1 MVPAGLCAYR
11 DLRRKR
17 ARKWGDTVTQP
28 DDPRRVGVIVELIDH
43 TIAIAKLNERGDLVQ
58 RLTRARQRITDPQVR
73 VVIAGLLKQGK
84 SQLLNSLL
92 NLPAARV
99 GDDEATVVITVVSYS
114 AQPSARLVL
123 AAGPDGTTAA
133 VDIPVDDISTD
144 VRRAPHAGGREVLRV
159 EVGAPSPLLRG
170 GLAFI
175 DTPGVGGLGQPHLS
189 ATLGLLPEADA
200 VLVVSDTS
208 QEFTEPEMWF
218 VRQAHQICPV
228 GAVVA
233 TKTDLYPR
241 WREIVNA
248 NAAHLQRARVPMP
261 IIAVSSLLRS
271 HAVTLNDKEL
281 NEESNFPAIVKF
293 LSEQV
298 LSRATERVRAGVLGE
313 IRSATEQLAVS
324 LGSELSVVN
333 DPNLR
338 DRLASDL
345 ERRKREAQ
353 QAVQQTAL
361 WQQVLGDGFNDLTAD
376 VDHDLRTRF
385 RTVTEDAERQIDSCD
400 PTAHWAE
407 IGNDVENAIAT
418 AVGDNFVW
426 AYQRSEALADDV
438 ARSFADAGLDSVLS
452 AELSPHVMG
461 TDFGRLKALGRMES
475 KPLRRGHKMI
485 IGMRGSYG
493 GVVMIGMLSSVVGLG
508 LFNPLSVG
516 AGLILGRMAYNR
528 GQTKP
533 VAAGAQRG
541 QGQCAALRRRH
552 FVRRQQTIT
561 GSAQDD
567 PASAARPLPR
577 DRRRDHPVA
586 HRVPAGDHRGGA
598 GGGNRA
604 GQSNSGTSA
613 AIGYPEPGQ
622 RQPCRLGANLD
633 APGEL
638 GTSVS
643 TSDRVRAILHATIQ
657 AYRGAPAYRQRG
669 DVFCQLDRIGARL
682 AEPLRIALAGTLKA
696 GKSTLVN
703 ALVGDDIAPTDATEA
718 TRIVTWF
725 RHGPTPRVTA
735 NHRGGRRANV
745 PITRRGGLSFDL
757 RRINPAELIDLEVEW
772 PAEELIDATIVDTP
786 GTSSLA
792 CDASE
797 RTLRLLVPAD
807 GVPRVDAVVF
817 LLRTLNAA
825 DVALLKQIGGLVGG
839 SVGALGII
847 GVASRADEIGAGRID
862 AMLSANDVA
871 KRFTRELNQ
880 MGICQA
886 VVPVSGL
893 LALTA
898 RTLRQTEFIALR
910 KLAGAERTELNRAL
924 LSVDRFV
931 RRDSPLPVDAGIRA
945 QLLERFGMFGIRMSI
960 AVLAAGVTDSTGLA
974 AELLERSGLVALRNV
989 IDQQFAQRSDMLKAH
1004 TALVSLRRF
1013 VQTHPVPATP
1023 YVIADIDPLLADT
1036 HAFEELRMLSL
1047 LPSRATTLNDDE
1059 IASLRRI
1066 IGGSGTSAAARLGL
1080 DPANSREAPRAALAA
1095 AQHWRRRAAHPLN
1108 DPFTTRACRAAVRS
1122 AEAMVAEFSARR

>member
-1 MVPAGLCAYR
+1 M
-11 DLRRKR
+11 
-17 ARKWGDTVTQP
+17 
-28 DDPRRVGVIVELIDH
+28 
-43 TIAIAKLNERGDLVQ
+43 
-58 RLTRARQRITDPQVR
+58 
-73 VVIAGLLKQGK
+73 
-84 SQLLNSLL
+84 
-92 NLPAARV
+92 
-99 GDDEATVVITVVSYS
+99 
-114 AQPSARLVL
+114 
-123 AAGPDGTTAA
+123 
-133 VDIPVDDISTD
+133 
-144 VRRAPHAGGREVLRV
+144 
-159 EVGAPSPLLRG
+159 
-170 GLAFI
+170 
-175 DTPGVGGLGQPHLS
+175 
-189 ATLGLLPEADA
+189 
-200 VLVVSDTS
+200 
-208 QEFTEPEMWF
+208 
-218 VRQAHQICPV
+218 
-228 GAVVA
+228 
-233 TKTDLYPR
+233 
-241 WREIVNA
+241 
-248 NAAHLQRARVPMP
+248 
-261 IIAVSSLLRS
+261 
-271 HAVTLNDKEL
+271 
-281 NEESNFPAIVKF
+281 
-293 LSEQV
+293 
-298 LSRATERVRAGVLGE
+298 
-313 IRSATEQLAVS
+313 
-324 LGSELSVVN
+324 
-333 DPNLR
+333 
-338 DRLASDL
+338 
-345 ERRKREAQ
+345 
-353 QAVQQTAL
+353 
-361 WQQVLGDGFNDLTAD
+361 
-376 VDHDLRTRF
+376 
-385 RTVTEDAERQIDSCD
+385 
-400 PTAHWAE
+400 
-407 IGNDVENAIAT
+407 
-418 AVGDNFVW
+418 
-426 AYQRSEALADDV
+426 
-438 ARSFADAGLDSVLS
+438 
-452 AELSPHVMG
+452 
-461 TDFGRLKALGRMES
+461 
-475 KPLRRGHKMI
+475 
-485 IGMRGSYG
+485 
-493 GVVMIGMLSSVVGLG
+493 
-508 LFNPLSVG
+508 
-516 AGLILGRMAYNR
+516 
-528 GQTKP
+528 
-533 VAAGAQRG
+533 
-541 QGQCAALRRRH
+541 
-552 FVRRQQTIT
+552 
-561 GSAQDD
+561 
-567 PASAARPLPR
+567 
-577 DRRRDHPVA
+577 
-586 HRVPAGDHRGGA
+586 
-598 GGGNRA
+598 
-604 GQSNSGTSA
+604 
-613 AIGYPEPGQ
+613 
-622 RQPCRLGANLD
+622 
-633 APGEL
+633 
-638 GTSVS
+638 S

-1080 DPANSREAPRAALAA
+1080 DPANSQIGRA
-1095 AQHWRRRAAHPLN
+1095 H
-1108 DPFTTRACRAAVRS
+1108 V
-1122 AEAMVAEFSARR
+1122 